1 MKILFI
7 NAINPFA
14 EVQYRFPQLGLG
26 YLAASLRKHFE
37 DIQIR
42 IVDRDVEKELDAF
55 KPEIVGITSVSQN
68 YGYAKQYARAAKKRG
83 ITVIIGGIHISA
95 LPQTIT
101 EDMDYA
107 VMGEGERTIVEL
119 VEAYSSYKPI
129 TGIKGIVYRSTTGL
143 NQTEPRPFIEP
154 LDSIPFP
161 ARDLLKTGRF
171 GNIFSSRGCP
181 YTCLAGETIIHTI
194 TGDVPIQDLVG
205 KTGVKVLTRD
215 PVTQEPLYVEA
226 VNIRKVKEMSE
237 LVRVRFD
244 DGSHI
249 DCTPDH
255 KFKVFKAKNQ
265 FIDESERDV
274 EAKDLQPK
282 QSVRAVRFEVQKTG
296 RVAVSTRRDIVLY
309 RAQIVMESFLGR
321 KLSPSERVHH
331 KDRNPGN
338 DSHDNFILTD
348 TSKHPTLHPELSER
362 MKNDNP
368 VKNMTPEWREKLRLS
383 VTGKVRSLEQR
394 IRYRESKLGEKNP
407 HFNPNAIH
415 MHKPSRIQNLCVNH
429 KIVAVEKLERRADV
443 YCMEIPGI
451 HWFYANKVLVHNC
464 TFCASTRYWNKLRF
478 FSAEYVVAEIKEM
491 VEKYGARRIS
501 FYDDLM
507 IADKARLEKMADLI
521 QREPVLDKIKFGI
534 NARAN
539 LITDYTAE
547 ILKAMHVNSVGM
559 GLESGNERTLRY
571 LKGGSVSVEDNYNA
585 VKVLHRYGIA
595 ANASFIIGSP
605 DETREEIL
613 DTLKFI
619 KTSGLNF
626 VDTFFLTPLPGT
638 PIWEEAKSR
647 GLVSDDMDFSR
658 LNIFH
663 AKDPIIMS
671 ERIGRDE
678 LLKLHRRFEIARLG
692 IAAKGAWVHPF
703 FGAMV
708 KAGMANVANV
718 FRRATCSQQCQ

>member
-26 YLAASLRKHFE
+26 YLAASLRNHFE

-68 YGYAKQYARAAKKRG
+68 YNYAKQYAKMAKKRG
-83 ITVIIGGIHISA
+83 AKVIIGGIHISA
-95 LPQTIT
+95 LPQTMT
-101 EDMDYA
+101 EDMDVA
-107 VMGEGERTIVEL
+107 VMGEGEQTIVEL
-119 VEAYSSYKPI
+119 VEALLTQSLLFHGDIFKN
-129 TGIKGIVYRSTTGL
+129 IKGIAYRDEGGSL
-143 NQTEPRPFIEP
+143 NLTQPREFIEP

-181 YTCLAGETIIHTI
+181 YT
-194 TGDVPIQDLVG
+194 
-205 KTGVKVLTRD
+205 
-215 PVTQEPLYVEA
+215 
-226 VNIRKVKEMSE
+226 
-237 LVRVRFD
+237 
-244 DGSHI
+244 
-249 DCTPDH
+249 
-255 KFKVFKAKNQ
+255 
-265 FIDESERDV
+265 
-274 EAKDLQPK
+274 
-282 QSVRAVRFEVQKTG
+282 
-296 RVAVSTRRDIVLY
+296 
-309 RAQIVMESFLGR
+309 
-321 KLSPSERVHH
+321 
-331 KDRNPGN
+331 
-338 DSHDNFILTD
+338 
-348 TSKHPTLHPELSER
+348 
-362 MKNDNP
+362 
-368 VKNMTPEWREKLRLS
+368 
-383 VTGKVRSLEQR
+383 
-394 IRYRESKLGEKNP
+394 
-407 HFNPNAIH
+407 
-415 MHKPSRIQNLCVNH
+415 
-429 KIVAVEKLERRADV
+429 
-443 YCMEIPGI
+443 
-451 HWFYANKVLVHNC
+451 C

-585 VKVLHRYGIA
+585 VKTLHRYGIA

-638 PIWEEAKSR
+638 PIWEEAKRR

-708 KAGMANVANV
+708 KAGMANVTNV